1 MVGLSLVIFTAD
13 RPRLCDSLA
22 VVAKVVGAKA
32 GPDGGV
38 GVVLGALQAAL
49 RRHVDGVVG
58 RAEQD
63 ALGEAL
69 SERTCERER
78 TVMEVV

>member
-13 RPRLCDSLA
+13 RPRLRDSLA
-22 VVAKVVGAKA
+22 VVAEVVGAEA
-32 GPDGGV
+32 GPDGAV

-63 ALGEAL
+63 ALREAL
-69 SERTCERER
+69 SERTCGRKR
-78 TVMEVV
+78 TVIDVA